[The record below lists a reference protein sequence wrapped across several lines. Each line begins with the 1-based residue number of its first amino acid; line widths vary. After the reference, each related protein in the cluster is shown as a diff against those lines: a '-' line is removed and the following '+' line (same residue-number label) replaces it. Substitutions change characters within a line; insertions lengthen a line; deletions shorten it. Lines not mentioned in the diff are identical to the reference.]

1 MGTVANA
8 LNMLYILSSGRTYKI
23 RELAEKLEVSSKSIR
38 VYREALDGA
47 GIYVLDKRGKYGG
60 YYLPKD
66 FQNTLLGLDLNE
78 EEKMALELVESEMRS
93 SRHVEAKHISSLL
106 TKLQRME
113 EKKHHLESPP
123 LEQSAHIVGGARPN
137 IDAEKEREKLVRI
150 IRAKRELR
158 KVSLLYRPLSGTES
172 RRTLQVYNT
181 YTYRGE
187 IYMVAYCELRQE
199 IRDFKLRRAHHIELL
214 DELFERD
221 EHFSMS
227 DYMKNCIGVFKGEE
241 INLKLKIREPLAQVV
256 RETVYTDNQSIVEI
270 PEEQAILYTATMRGR
285 QEIVAWI
292 LSMGSKVRV
301 IEPAELRVEIAEE
314 SKNVWASYQEPSA

>member
-23 RELAEKLEVSSKSIR
+23 RELAEKLEVSPKSVR

-47 GIYVLDKRGKYGG
+47 GIYVMEKRGKYGG

-78 EEKMALELVESEMRS
+78 EEKMALELVEGEMRS

-106 TKLQRME
+106 TKLQRTE

-123 LEQSAHIVGGARPN
+123 LDQSTHIVGGARPN

-150 IRAKRELR
+150 IRAKRERR
-158 KVSLLYRPLSGTES
+158 KVSLLYRPLSGTEIQ
-172 RRTLQVYNT
+172 RTLHVYNT

-187 IYMVAYCELRQE
+187 IYMVAFCELRQE

-214 DELFERD
+214 DEVFEMD
-221 EHFSMS
+221 EQFSIS
-227 DYMKNCIGVFKGEE
+227 DYMKNCIGVFKGEA
-241 INLKLKIREPLAQVV
+241 IKLRLKIWEPLAQVV
-256 RETVYTDNQSIVEI
+256 RETVYTDNQNIEEI

-292 LSMGSKVRV
+292 LSMGSKVKV
-301 IEPAELRVEIAEE
+301 IDPAGLREEIAEE
-314 SKNVWASYQEPSA
+314 SRNILASYQEPSA